1 MSFNKKACAIPSVW
15 CGDGPMPSSRYKDS
29 IFYTR
34 EGTRSECVKKGFGAG
49 KYQERNAH
57 LPKTS
62 LLQIKYV
69 GEVYE
74 EKFKKYGIST
84 TTQLLKEF
92 KSSSAST
99 STIEKTLKSVFTK
112 KDNKLD
118 QRAYNS
124 TLLYLYGNGIGKLP
138 QCSKMV

>member
-1 MSFNKKACAIPSVW
+1 MAFNKKSCAIPTVW
-15 CGDGPMPSSRYKDS
+15 CGDGKMPTAHKDGM
-29 IFYTR
+29 FYTR

-69 GEVYE
+69 GETYE
-74 EKFKKYGIST
+74 GKFKRYGITS

-92 KSSSAST
+92 KSSKANPSM
-99 STIEKTLKSVFTK
+99 IEKTLKDIFTK
-112 KDNKLD
+112 KDHKLD

-138 QCSKMV
+138 QCSKMI